1 MVGVRQHCGGRASP
15 ALLYLGIRLAVALEN
30 ERTLRSE
37 HAALLER
44 AIGDQ
49 EIVFEVIGFDD
60 TNRQFLRAQQPD
72 STSYGKLFTRPSMP
86 FVVVMAGRLP
96 TPANGEAFYLWVT
109 SGGQTSLAGQLT
121 VDENGFGL
129 LVFETGAPGPSYDA
143 AFVTLQQS
151 GATEPG
157 GLEILRS

>member
-1 MVGVRQHCGGRASP
+1 MRSGNISKHTRSESSSLPNGLPSRITWRRAS
-15 ALLYLGIRLAVALEN
+15 R
-30 ERTLRSE
+30 
-37 HAALLER
+37 
-44 AIGDQ
+44 
-49 EIVFEVIGFDD
+49 
-60 TNRQFLRAQQPD
+60 
-72 STSYGKLFTRPSMP
+72 
-86 FVVVMAGRLP
+86 
-96 TPANGEAFYLWVT
+96 
-109 SGGQTSLAGQLT
+109 AGQLT